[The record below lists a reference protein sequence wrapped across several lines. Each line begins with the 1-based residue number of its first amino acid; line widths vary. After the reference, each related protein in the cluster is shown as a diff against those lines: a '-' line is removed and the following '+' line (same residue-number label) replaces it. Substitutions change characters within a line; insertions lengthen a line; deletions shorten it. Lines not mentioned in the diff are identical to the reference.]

1 MEWTNTASGILMT
14 DDRLEADKD
23 RSTEEF
29 ALAVSDAY
37 RMIAIGQQR
46 LGAEFEAVLEDNMRS
61 LYE

>member
-1 MEWTNTASGILMT
+1 MT

-46 LGAEFEAVLEDNMRS
+46 LGAEFEAVLEDNMWS
-61 LYE
+61 LYER